1 MKNTMAK
8 IMYAFITLFLFIVS
22 SCKETNQRLEYA
34 LDFAGSNRVELEK
47 VLDYYKGDSLKLK
60 ASYFLIENM
69 PRYFSYT
76 GHVLDSIKAIK
87 ASVDENGKLPDDK
100 VNPLKGFDYSHLPKI
115 YDAHVITADYLIENI
130 DLAFEE
136 WEKRP
141 WNNYVSF
148 DEFCELILP
157 YRIDNEP
164 LENWRRIY
172 RETFSFLLDSVYTGS
187 DVIKASNVIG
197 QYTYPPD
204 VSIRIVLP
212 GEEDSNSG

>member
-1 MKNTMAK
+1 MKDAMIK
-8 IMYAFITLFLFIVS
+8 ILPVFITIFSFLFS

-34 LDFAGSNRVELEK
+34 LAFAGDNRSELEK
-47 VLDYYKGDSLKLK
+47 VLTYYKDDSLKLK
-60 ASYFLIENM
+60 ACCFLIENM

-87 ASVDENGKLPDDK
+87 ASVDKEGKLPDEK
-100 VNPLKGFDYSHLPKI
+100 VDPLKGFTYNHLPKI

-130 DLAFEE
+130 ELAFEE

-141 WNNYVSF
+141 WNKYVSF

-164 LENWRRIY
+164 LENWRSIY
-172 RETFSFLLDSVYTGS
+172 REKVFFSARFG
-187 DVIKASNVIG
+187 IH
-197 QYTYPPD
+197 
-204 VSIRIVLP
+204 RF
-212 GEEDSNSG
+212 

>member
-87 ASVDENGKLPDDK
+87 ASDNMRIVNLRK
-100 VNPLKGFDYSHLPKI
+100 VAIIKAFQR
-115 YDAHVITADYLIENI
+115 VYLI
-130 DLAFEE
+130 
-136 WEKRP
+136 
-141 WNNYVSF
+141 
-148 DEFCELILP
+148 
-157 YRIDNEP
+157 
-164 LENWRRIY
+164 
-172 RETFSFLLDSVYTGS
+172 
-187 DVIKASNVIG
+187 
-197 QYTYPPD
+197 
-204 VSIRIVLP
+204 IR
-212 GEEDSNSG
+212 